1 MWKWAPSTSRHL
13 IKDPY
18 CAPVTLLSQTTME
31 RTQTIIWGQFWDAGW
46 DSVAKKNKVTSK
58 ECSKVN
64 IILLISK
71 TPALFLKLLSVEST
85 GSCSC
90 RNSSVLCV
98 CRAQERD
105 KDEYLVA
112 SCSHRH
118 LVLCTFSK
126 GSRKLHC

>member
-13 IKDPY
+13 IKGPY

-31 RTQTIIWGQFWDAGW
+31 RTDNNLGTVLGCW
-46 DSVAKKNKVTSK
+46 DSVAEKNKVTSK

-71 TPALFLKLLSVEST
+71 TPALFLKLLSVESA